1 MIKIIKGGKKQFVAV
16 CETCAAEF
24 SYEIDDVIGRTV
36 RCPCCG
42 EYCRHNIRNMQKE
55 SEDTE

>member
-1 MIKIIKGGKKQFVAV
+1 MIEIIKGGKKRFVITCEFCDAV
-16 CETCAAEF
+16 F

-42 EYCRHNIRNMQKE
+42 EYCAHGSHNKEE